1 MIHPYKT
8 LYGRDLNQVQYYLI
22 VPNLEELKSNFTIGM
37 SELYIGTLKGFP
49 AQEEWDIH
57 DFSEN

>member
-22 VPNLEELKSNFTIGM
+22 VPNLEELKSNFTSGM

-49 AQEEWDIH
+49 AQEE
-57 DFSEN
+57 